1 MTSFL
6 NNKPHPAGYQNMLTG
21 LPILQLM
28 QKLIQQKLEEIGQQE
43 LTLLYACESGSR
55 GWQFPSPDS
64 DYDVRFIFVRPQE
77 YYLTVNELSEDLQF
91 PIANELDIYGWD
103 IRKVLRLM
111 AKSNTTPFEWLQ
123 SPIVYKSQPG
133 FREELWNLSQ
143 QYFSQRSH
151 IFHYLGV
158 ATSAMA
164 SFTDNGQIGIKK
176 LFYIL
181 RPLLAASWC
190 FHKKSIAPM
199 TIGPLMQQ
207 LPAVLHAELTDL
219 ITQKA
224 HTPEQQL
231 VTLSHSL
238 SNYIHTTYEDLR
250 TRAGET
256 EKAEANIKSLNEFFR
271 QLVRRYEHP
280 RH

>member
-1 MTSFL
+1 
-6 NNKPHPAGYQNMLTG
+6 MLTG
-21 LPILQLM
+21 LTILQGM
-28 QKLIQQKLEEIGQQE
+28 QELIQQKLEDIGRQD

-55 GWQFPSPDS
+55 GWQFPSTDS
-64 DYDVRFIFVRPQE
+64 DYDVRFIFVRPLE

-91 PIANELDIYGWD
+91 PIADELDIYGWD
-103 IRKVLRLM
+103 LRKVLRLM

-133 FREELWNLSQ
+133 FREGLWSLSQ

-151 IFHYLGV
+151 LFHYLGV

-164 SFTDNGQIGIKK
+164 SFNDNGQIGIKK

-190 FHKKSIAPM
+190 FHKKTIAPM

-207 LPAVLHAELTDL
+207 LSPSLQNELTAL
-219 ITQKA
+219 IEQKA
-224 HTPEQQL
+224 HTPEHQL
-231 VTLSHSL
+231 VTLSPSL
-238 SNYIHTTYEDLR
+238 NNYIHTTYEDLR
-250 TRAGET
+250 SRSAET
-256 EKAEANIKSLNEFFR
+256 EKSEADINALNEFFR
-271 QLVRRYEHP
+271 QHVRRYEHS
-280 RH
+280 